1 MSFSFTTML
10 PALAALAGVLALVV
24 LAGRAARLTG
34 LARPGPGRRLSL
46 QDTLALDRV
55 RRLHVVRCD
64 GRDVL
69 LITGGAADIVV
80 GWLPGAGVS
89 VGGGT
94 GP

>member
-1 MSFSFTTML
+1 MSLSFSTL
-10 PALAALAGVLALVV
+10 VPGVAALLAVLALVV

-34 LARPGPGRRLSL
+34 LARPGTGRRLAL

-69 LITGGAADIVV
+69 LVTGGAADIVV
-80 GWLPGAGVS
+80 GWLPEGGAR
-89 VGGGT
+89 
-94 GP
+94 P